1 LGQQR
6 RSAVKEAQA
15 LYVNLC
21 KREWVPTE
29 KSPAIESFY
38 QDLCQMYPE
47 IDTLPEEK
55 RDSCPWSC
63 AHDKSGSHLIIC
75 MCYGNTLEET
85 IESVLRLANKHGL
98 ICYNPQGPHVYIPVQ
113 LQRDRFQVSSIRVG
127 FDSAVNDFIRFV
139 VEQGY
144 PPTLLWTTQQDVVLW
159 RRRFFVRWSDPV
171 ERSQQAEEDFE
182 NGLARGFG
190 VALDGRGK
198 VDSITISRVF
208 VPEDDLDAQYRQ
220 IPLTGFKMSVAV
232 DPRPFVLV
240 KTVALWWLLEQVG
253 SSAQSAWD

>member
-1 LGQQR
+1 
-6 RSAVKEAQA
+6 
-15 LYVNLC
+15 
-21 KREWVPTE
+21 
-29 KSPAIESFY
+29 
-38 QDLCQMYPE
+38 
-47 IDTLPEEK
+47 
-55 RDSCPWSC
+55 
-63 AHDKSGSHLIIC
+63 
-75 MCYGNTLEET
+75 
-85 IESVLRLANKHGL
+85 
-98 ICYNPQGPHVYIPVQ
+98 
-113 LQRDRFQVSSIRVG
+113 
-127 FDSAVNDFIRFV
+127 
-139 VEQGY
+139 
-144 PPTLLWTTQQDVVLW
+144 LWTTQQDVVLW